1 MRVFTVL
8 NNAKNK
14 IQKGKGTEDYRKLFH
29 NVKSNFISEIVF
41 FFRETP
47 AFFSGCFWS
56 LFHKPLENN

>member
-1 MRVFTVL
+1 MRVLTVL

-41 FFRETP
+41 FFSGKLRL
-47 AFFSGCFWS
+47 FFRDVFG
-56 LFHKPLENN
+56 LFFTNL